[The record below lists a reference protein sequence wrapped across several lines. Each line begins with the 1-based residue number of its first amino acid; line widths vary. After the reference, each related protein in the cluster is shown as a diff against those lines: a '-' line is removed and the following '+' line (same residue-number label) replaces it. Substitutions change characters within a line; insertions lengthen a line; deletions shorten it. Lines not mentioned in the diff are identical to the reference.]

1 MVVPVGVGMGVGVG
15 VGVGVGAGVGV
26 GLGVGVGAGV
36 VDEAEIDVE
45 EDGAELPQ
53 PTEIAMTAAN
63 RAVPTARTQAFM
75 DFSR

>member
-1 MVVPVGVGMGVGVG
+1 
-15 VGVGVGAGVGV
+15 
-26 GLGVGVGAGV
+26 

-53 PTEIAMTAAN
+53 PMEIAMTAAN